1 MWYELTPA
9 PGMAGDQI
17 EFLKRAQRAAGAL
30 GLCDRPN
37 ITDPPTWDEGCL
49 IVATLQ
55 RRWVFVADR
64 YGRSAV
70 DRLARACGSTA
81 AESDAPEILS
91 EPLKWAHAYV
101 PSGATLNRT
110 AQDDE
115 SGGGDLRLAPPENG
129 LIALNVRRIGHWED
143 DRLTDWLA
151 DEFNT
156 QPDSSKLRRTGVSAA
171 RIMAAT
177 HDMRESQDAAKQAAA
192 ALDLGF
198 TNLAA
203 HPSHPGLG
211 AVLLS
216 ILLELLLVALAVPLL
231 WWTALSGLP
240 VLGWAVWRKASMGPD
255 AGPDGASPASLVD
268 GPHPRRPLVR
278 PEDPLHGRRA
288 HVRRQTPHPRVRLP
302 ALHVPPAGRRAG
314 GLRHASGGQ
323 RGGEHAADPPSACA
337 RGHGRPAGRIRPRV
351 PPRPPVVHGPLRRRR
366 PAGRAGRRQVEQ
378 HARHRHPRR
387 PHAEARRRDGHV
399 RVEGRRLHPDPP
411 PRRRPACASSTAW
424 TRPPR

>member
-9 PGMAGDQI
+9 PGMAGDQT
-17 EFLKRAQRAAGAL
+17 EFLKRAQRAGGAL

-64 YGRSAV
+64 YGRAAV

-115 SGGGDLRLAPPENG
+115 SGGGDLRLSPPENG

-156 QPDSSKLRRTGVSAA
+156 QIG
-171 RIMAAT
+171 
-177 HDMRESQDAAKQAAA
+177 
-192 ALDLGF
+192 
-198 TNLAA
+198 
-203 HPSHPGLG
+203 
-211 AVLLS
+211 
-216 ILLELLLVALAVPLL
+216 
-231 WWTALSGLP
+231 
-240 VLGWAVWRKASMGPD
+240 
-255 AGPDGASPASLVD
+255 
-268 GPHPRRPLVR
+268 
-278 PEDPLHGRRA
+278 RA
-288 HVRRQTPHPRVRLP
+288 HV
-302 ALHVPPAGRRAG
+302 
-314 GLRHASGGQ
+314 
-323 RGGEHAADPPSACA
+323 
-337 RGHGRPAGRIRPRV
+337 
-351 PPRPPVVHGPLRRRR
+351 
-366 PAGRAGRRQVEQ
+366 
-378 HARHRHPRR
+378 
-387 PHAEARRRDGHV
+387 
-399 RVEGRRLHPDPP
+399 
-411 PRRRPACASSTAW
+411 
-424 TRPPR
+424 

>member
-55 RRWVFVADR
+55 RRWVVRRGA
-64 YGRSAV
+64 GTAV
-70 DRLARACGSTA
+70 PPSTGSPGACGSTA

-156 QPDSSKLRRTGVSAA
+156 QPDSSKLRRTACPRPASWPPRTTCAKARTRPSRPPPPWTWGSRTWRPIPAIPAWAPSSSPSFSSSSLSRWRFRCCGGPPCPDFRSSAGPCGA
-171 RIMAAT
+171 RRPWDRT
-177 HDMRESQDAAKQAAA
+177 P
-192 ALDLGF
+192 DL
-198 TNLAA
+198 TVRPR
-203 HPSHPGLG
+203 HR
-211 AVLLS
+211 
-216 ILLELLLVALAVPLL
+216 
-231 WWTALSGLP
+231 WWTARTRVARSSDLKT
-240 VLGWAVWRKASMGPD
+240 RSMGDEPTFGD
-255 AGPDGASPASLVD
+255 K
-268 GPHPRRPLVR
+268 RRIHAYAFQRSTFP
-278 PEDPLHGRRA
+278 
-288 HVRRQTPHPRVRLP
+288 LP
-302 ALHVPPAGRRAG
+302 AGALA
-314 GLRHASGGQ
+314 
-323 RGGEHAADPPSACA
+323 ACA
-337 RGHGRPAGRIRPRV
+337 C
-351 PPRPPVVHGPLRRRR
+351 LRRT
-366 PAGRAGRRQVEQ
+366 
-378 HARHRHPRR
+378 
-387 PHAEARRRDGHV
+387 ARRRA
-399 RVEGRRLHPDPP
+399 RR
-411 PRRRPACASSTAW
+411 
-424 TRPPR
+424 